1 MSHPTENPF
10 HHPNAMISS
19 TIRDLPDHRE
29 QAKDACLRTSFFP
42 VMMEQSPASPR
53 DAVTES
59 LRLVESAPVYI
70 GIYAH
75 RYGFVPDDD
84 AVNPNRISVTEMEY
98 NRAKAL
104 GKERLI
110 FVMHDDHPLKSGDI
124 DKGDKAAKL
133 QAFKDRVM
141 GENIVQFFKSPEDLR
156 AHIVQSLAQSE
167 HRLKANAAALHRDTD
182 IPAAPEPYIAHPY
195 VLLSASQLVGRQREL
210 NLLTDWVAK
219 PSSPLYRA
227 RMLHIVAIGG
237 MGKSALTWKWFTEIA
252 PLEMPSL
259 AGRIWWSF
267 YESDAHF
274 ENFVIRTLAYVSGQP
289 RAVITQLPPPKREQ
303 QLIDH
308 LNAKPFLLVLDGL
321 ERILIAYAKMD
332 AAHLMDDD
340 IDERTA
346 NRVAGAWGLPESAAQ
361 SFIGQHQLRK
371 TADVRAGQFLRKLAG
386 VQQSRI
392 LVSTR
397 LYPADVQTII
407 GDPMPGCFAVF
418 LPGLTDDDAV
428 DLWRRMG
435 VSGTREHLL
444 HLFKQFDNY
453 PLLIRALAG
462 EVARYRRAPGDFDE
476 WVTHNPDFGRVL
488 ANLRSEDRKAHVMDY
503 ALRGLKPAEKQV
515 LDTIAAFRM
524 PATYT
529 TLAALFVSDGQ
540 GKSRSKAHENR
551 PASPPGD
558 AFAPL
563 SEFGEGSGEG
573 SAPKLFKSEPELDA
587 VLDTL
592 EDRGLVG
599 WDRIANRYDLHPIV
613 RAVTWGG
620 VNADQQRGIYSTI
633 SDHFTPLSKNVP
645 DYLQVE
651 SYDDLTP
658 AVELYNALV
667 GMGQYDAARS
677 LFRERIDDAT
687 LYRLSAARQRVDL
700 LERLFPDGVD
710 QPPRLTDKRL
720 QGGTLNALAQG
731 YQFIGQPGSAVSLF
745 RLGAVMAD
753 ELGNKGDLAVGLR
766 NLADAARLSGSLR
779 LSESSARRAL
789 ILSREAQARFDEA
802 LSLDR
807 LGLARLARAGSAH
820 RRGLARGRDAHDPVY
835 AEAGAALRRSLQ
847 PWIDLSIKQGE
858 GFINAFLSEWA
869 LAGGDHAVARIYA
882 DRAWE
887 LAHIERYEGDFIRA
901 AVRQGQA
908 ALALNDLSTADER
921 LHHALVR
928 ARAVNDAENELPAL
942 IALARLALVRGDVPL
957 ARELLD
963 QVWEGAERG
972 PYPMFHADALNLLA
986 EIERGAGN
994 RDQAVEAAAKAY
1006 TFAWCDGIS
1015 RDGQEVWA
1023 YMRGLN
1029 AAKRHLIALGA
1040 SVPTLPPFDPSAWEP
1055 LPEVEIDPPDADA

>member
-1 MSHPTENPF
+1 MIQPTENPF
-10 HHPNAMISS
+10 HHPNVMISS

-42 VMMEQSPASPR
+42 VMMEQSPAAPR

-75 RYGFVPDDD
+75 RYGFVPEDD
-84 AVNPNRISVTEMEY
+84 AINPDRISVTEMEY
-98 NRAKAL
+98 LHAKKL

-110 FVMHDDHPLKSGDI
+110 FVMHDDHPMKSGDI

-167 HRLKANAAALHRDTD
+167 HRVKANAAALHRDTD

-195 VLLSASQLVGRQREL
+195 VLLSAAQLVGRQREL

-219 PSSPLYRA
+219 PSSPLHRA

-252 PLEMPSL
+252 PLEMPTL

-289 RAVITQLPPPKREQ
+289 REAITQLPPPEREQ

-308 LNAKPFLLVLDGL
+308 LNSKPFLLVMDGL

-340 IDERTA
+340 VDERTA
-346 NRVAGAWGLPESAAQ
+346 NRVAGALGLPPSAAD

-397 LYPADVQTII
+397 LYPADVQMIT
-407 GDPMPGCFAVF
+407 GDPLPGCSAVF

-462 EVARYRRAPGDFDE
+462 EVARYRRAPGNFDE
-476 WVTHNPDFGRVL
+476 WIAHNPDFGRVL
-488 ANLRSEDRKAHVMDY
+488 ANLRSEDRKAHVMEY

-524 PATYT
+524 PATYN
-529 TLAALFVSDGQ
+529 TLAALFVEGAAQPIELEDDDEFDSEDEE
-540 GKSRSKAHENR
+540 A
-551 PASPPGD
+551 PP
-558 AFAPL
+558 
-563 SEFGEGSGEG
+563 
-573 SAPKLFKSEPELDA
+573 APKLFTTEPELDA

-620 VNADQQRGIYSTI
+620 VQPDQQRGIYSTI
-633 SDHFTPLSKNVP
+633 SDHFTPIAQNVP
-645 DYLQVE
+645 DGLHVE

-667 GMGQYDAARS
+667 GMEQYDAAIE
-677 LFRERIDDAT
+677 LFRDRINHAT
-687 LYRLSAARQRVDL
+687 LYRLSAARQRADL

-710 QPPRLTDKRL
+710 SPPRLTEKAW
-720 QGGTLNALAQG
+720 QAWTLNSLALA
-731 YQFIGQPGSAVSLF
+731 YQNSGQPGRAVPLF
-745 RLGAVMAD
+745 RMNID
-753 ELGNKGDLAVGLR
+753 IRTQNGDQPTVGLY
-766 NLADAARLSGSLR
+766 NLADASRLSGSLR

-789 ILSREAQARFDEA
+789 ILSREANDRFQEA
-802 LSLDR
+802 ISLYW
-807 LGLARLARAGSAH
+807 LGLARLARAGAEP
-820 RRGLARGRDAHDPVY
+820 DPLYVGT
-835 AEAGAALRRSLQ
+835 GAALRHSLRLFTEDNNQ
-847 PWIDLSIKQGE
+847 QSE
-858 GFINAFLSEWA
+858 GLVNTCLSEWA
-869 LAGGDHAVARIYA
+869 LAGGEGEAFAARGYA

-887 LAHIERYEGDFIRA
+887 LAQVARYEGDFIRA
-901 AVRQGQA
+901 AVRQGCA
-908 ALALNDLSTADER
+908 ALTLNDLSTADER
-921 LHHALVR
+921 LHLALVR
-928 ARAVNDAENELPAL
+928 ARAVNLAEEELPAL

-972 PYPMFHADALNLLA
+972 PYPMIHADALNLLA

-994 RDQAVEAAAKAY
+994 KDAAVEAATKAY
-1006 TFAWCDGIS
+1006 RLAWCDGIS

-1029 AAKRHLIALGA
+1029 AAKAHLIALGA
-1040 SVPTLPPFDPSAWEP
+1040 PVPTLPPFDPSAWEP
-1055 LPEVEIDPPDADA
+1055 LPEVEIDPE